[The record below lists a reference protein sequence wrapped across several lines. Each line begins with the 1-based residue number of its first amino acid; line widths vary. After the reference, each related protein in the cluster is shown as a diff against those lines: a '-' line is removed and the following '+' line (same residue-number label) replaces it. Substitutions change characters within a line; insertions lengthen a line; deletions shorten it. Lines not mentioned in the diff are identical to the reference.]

1 MFAHVWRMRAKKKK
15 AEDYEKFG
23 RQVTLPALKKIDG
36 CVDAYF
42 MRVFEA
48 RKPEY
53 LWVVL
58 WRDADSLEAARDNPA
73 WKEQIKKFEAGNF
86 YKTIPLELVCES
98 LGSFP
103 ATGAAKSRKAAKTRK
118 NQKKEAPAETG
129 ETQAAPQ
136 AMPGPTV
143 EGE

>member
-1 MFAHVWRMRAKKKK
+1 MFAHIWRMRAKKKK
-15 AEDYEKFG
+15 AEGYEKFG
-23 RQVTLPALKKIDG
+23 RQVTLPALKKING
-36 CVDAYF
+36 CIDAYF

-58 WRDADSLEAARDNPA
+58 WRDNDALEAARDNPA

-103 ATGAAKSRKAAKTRK
+103 TAGAGKSRKATRVE
-118 NQKKEAPAETG
+118 KKEKPAEAE
-129 ETQAAPQ
+129 ETSAAPQ
-136 AMPGPTV
+136 AMPGPTP